1 VQVNRLWQLFFGHGI
16 VRTLDDLGS
25 QGARP
30 SHPELLDWLAAEL
43 IESGWDVKHVIR
55 LLVTSQTYRQS
66 STMRPDL
73 RDVDPDNDLFA
84 RQSPFR
90 LDAEMLRDNAL
101 AVSGLLSPTIGGAS
115 VKPYQPEHYWDGV
128 SQVVTGSPAAVWKPS
143 TGSEQYRRGL
153 YTYWKRTFLH
163 PSLVAFDAPT
173 REECVAER
181 TRSNTPLQALV
192 LLNDPT
198 YVEAARALAERAA
211 LLGGVAPEA
220 QLRWAY
226 RQTLSREPESKALG
240 ILQEVFEKHLQEYRA
255 HPLAAQSVAK
265 VGFAP
270 PVKQWAKQP
279 DRLAAL
285 TSACRVL
292 LNLNETITRY

>member
-1 VQVNRLWQLFFGHGI
+1 
-16 VRTLDDLGS
+16 
-25 QGARP
+25 
-30 SHPELLDWLAAEL
+30 
-43 IESGWDVKHVIR
+43 
-55 LLVTSQTYRQS
+55 
-66 STMRPDL
+66 
-73 RDVDPDNDLFA
+73 
-84 RQSPFR
+84 
-90 LDAEMLRDNAL
+90 
-101 AVSGLLSPTIGGAS
+101 
-115 VKPYQPEHYWDGV
+115 
-128 SQVVTGSPAAVWKPS
+128 
-143 TGSEQYRRGL
+143 
-153 YTYWKRTFLH
+153 
-163 PSLVAFDAPT
+163 
-173 REECVAER
+173 
-181 TRSNTPLQALV
+181 
-192 LLNDPT
+192 
-198 YVEAARALAERAA
+198 VEAARALAERAA